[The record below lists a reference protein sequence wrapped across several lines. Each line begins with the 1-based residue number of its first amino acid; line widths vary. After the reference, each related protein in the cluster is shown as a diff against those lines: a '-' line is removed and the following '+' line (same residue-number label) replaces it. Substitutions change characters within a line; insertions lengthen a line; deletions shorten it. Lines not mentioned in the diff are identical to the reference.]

1 MATGAFIPVVSMII
15 EKVDKVVEGTT
26 QEIFGRLVAQYST
39 TITTLFVLLIVLY
52 GWGFWHGWVKGTWG
66 EAFSNILKIAFVYY
80 LTMNW
85 ANFSM
90 WFYEMYYHGSE
101 EIMNTIAGGTT
112 ASGHSNAAMALEK
125 FLTKGTDAAMDMFI
139 AVDGIAAIPVF
150 FIAVIL
156 ILLVLAVTGIATFLV
171 CLSKLGVAI
180 LLSVGII
187 FIAFLLFEKTRSHFE
202 SWIGLLLNYALCG
215 ILTVALLQFMGALQ
229 EDFIKTITSEGSR
242 DIQTAFW
249 DYAAFIF
256 FCIVFAG
263 LFYFIP
269 TIAGNLSTGYGMGGM
284 GALNR
289 ATGATTRF
297 VANRFRRNPR
307 PPNPPK
313 PDRGNNVNPG

>member
-1 MATGAFIPVVSMII
+1 MASSAFIPVVSMII

-26 QEIFGRLVAQYST
+26 QEIFGRLVSQYST

-85 ANFSM
+85 ENFSM

-101 EIMNTIAGGTT
+101 EIISTIAGKSGGGTGSPAT
-112 ASGHSNAAMALEK
+112 IALEK
-125 FLTKGTDAAMDMFI
+125 FLTKGSNAAIDMFI
-139 AVDGIAAIPVF
+139 AVDGLSAIPVF

-156 ILLVLAVTGIATFLV
+156 LLLVLVVTGIATFLI
-171 CLSKLGVAI
+171 CMSKMGIAL

-187 FIAFLLFEKTRSHFE
+187 FIAFLLFEKTRPHFE

-215 ILTVALLQFMGALQ
+215 ILTIALLQFMSALQ
-229 EDFIKTITSEGSR
+229 EDFIKTLSSNGSR

-249 DYAAFIF
+249 DYASFIF

-263 LFYFIP
+263 MFYFIP
-269 TIAGNLSTGYGMGGM
+269 TIAGNLSTGYGLGGM
-284 GALNR
+284 GALNK
-289 ATGATTRF
+289 AAGSTTRF
-297 VANRFRRNPR
+297 VTNRFRRNPKS
-307 PPNPPK
+307 PPPPK
-313 PDRGNNVNPG
+313 PDKGNNVNPG